1 MIVDKGI
8 HNDLTEIV
16 NEHTSKMN
24 ALFPDNCFQKL
35 FWMQQQ
41 KVSALKTARSMQW
54 HPLMIKWCLYLSGR
68 VLFAQSGIPESIVWD
83 NSPQFI
89 AGDFQEFCQL
99 MGIHHVRVAP
109 YQPYNSSTITNIPG
123 YVSFLMVRKCLL
135 KDRAKEKHGCLVN
148 FTLTFPHIFGC
159 QTPC

>member
-1 MIVDKGI
+1 MYLERNGRLQRRMVLQ
-8 HNDLTEIV
+8 LTVPDTVACGLSSFLVVIDAD
-16 NEHTSKMN
+16 SKWID
-24 ALFPDNCFQKL
+24 AFP
-35 FWMQQQ
+35 MT
-41 KVSALKTARSMQW
+41 TATAITTIQR
-54 HPLMIKWCLYLSGR
+54 LIK
-68 VLFAQSGIPESIVWD
+68 LFAQSGIPESIVWD